1 MGDPEAVLL
10 NNTNVGGDFEFYTVH
25 CCTCNP
31 NFCDHTG
38 GPYYCNLH
46 NPNYTP
52 STWITTWP
60 NYDADLHGKLDKIIE
75 LLERLVK

>member
-1 MGDPEAVLL
+1 METIQV
-10 NNTNVGGDFEFYTVH
+10 NTGENFDFYTVH

-46 NPNYTP
+46 DPNYTAP
-52 STWITTWP
+52 TWTWTTP
-60 NYDADLHGKLDKIIE
+60 IDSDMHGKLDKIIE